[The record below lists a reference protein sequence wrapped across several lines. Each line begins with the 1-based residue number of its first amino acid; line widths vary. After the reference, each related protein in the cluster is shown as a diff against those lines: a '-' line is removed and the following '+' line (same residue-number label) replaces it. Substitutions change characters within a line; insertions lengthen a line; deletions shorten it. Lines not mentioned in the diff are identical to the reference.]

1 MRPFQLA
8 PWILLL
14 VACGGSAAR
23 NTKPAPS
30 VGGAAGE
37 PSSAAGTPNGAGT
50 GEGGAAG
57 VGAASGAAAIA
68 GAEASD
74 AGAGGQPGSPTC
86 DGLDC
91 LAGAELIYVPD
102 REWQRP
108 ASGTPMVELQEA
120 DYTPL
125 QGPTWRAK
133 FSIDALAVDLT
144 PTAGGDTVHGTRD
157 TKRADSG
164 WFGLELFAGGRFV
177 VQASSRELR
186 AEYTIYGSGSP
197 IISSTR
203 GLLKS
208 P

>member
-1 MRPFQLA
+1 MTNL
-8 PWILLL
+8 PWLHPTRVEALLSALEQRILI
-14 VACGGSAAR
+14 VD
-23 NTKPAPS
+23 
-30 VGGAAGE
+30 GAM
-37 PSSAAGTPNGAGT
+37 GTM
-50 GEGGAAG
+50 
-57 VGAASGAAAIA
+57 I
-68 GAEASD
+68 
-74 AGAGGQPGSPTC
+74 
-86 DGLDC
+86 
-91 LAGAELIYVPD
+91 
-102 REWQRP
+102 QRH
-108 ASGTPMVELQEA
+108 ELQEA

-133 FSIDALAVDLT
+133 FSIDALGVDLT

-157 TKRADSG
+157 TKRADSA

-203 GLLKS
+203 GSLQS